1 MVLVKAIYKTNIV
14 SELSTLIAKAKH
26 STQEL
31 IYVEVTP
38 TENADLME
46 SGQLTLVHCER
57 TFSDRRFFKGVEI
70 KIEKSKWTVDVAS
83 SKSLLGARKESK
95 SIFDNIIQNM
105 DYDSEQLI
113 NKIDVVKVN
122 HSL

>member
-1 MVLVKAIYKTNIV
+1 VKAIYKTNIV

-31 IYVEVTP
+31 HYVEVTDS
-38 TENADLME
+38 ESQELMR

-95 SIFDNIIQNM
+95 SMFDNIIQNM

-113 NKIDVVKVN
+113 SKIDTVKIN
-122 HSL
+122 KRSL